1 MPGCLVAMDGKHIHI
16 KCSNLSG
23 SNYYDYKVFY
33 GMVLLAVCDSKYCFI
48 LHDTGKFGSNNDSGI
63 SGKIVSPLAHS
74 GIPDL
79 TENNNQISR
88 HRLLTNHARLILA
101 LTFFVGDSR

>member
-1 MPGCLVAMDGKHIHI
+1 
-16 KCSNLSG
+16 
-23 SNYYDYKVFY
+23 
-33 GMVLLAVCDSKYCFI
+33 MVLLVVYDSNYCFI

>member
-1 MPGCLVAMDGKHIHI
+1 
-16 KCSNLSG
+16 
-23 SNYYDYKVFY
+23 
-33 GMVLLAVCDSKYCFI
+33 MVLLVVYDSKYCFI

-79 TENNNQISR
+79 TENNRSDIPSSCT
-88 HRLLTNHARLILA
+88 HKSC
-101 LTFFVGDSR
+101 TFNPCPNFFCW